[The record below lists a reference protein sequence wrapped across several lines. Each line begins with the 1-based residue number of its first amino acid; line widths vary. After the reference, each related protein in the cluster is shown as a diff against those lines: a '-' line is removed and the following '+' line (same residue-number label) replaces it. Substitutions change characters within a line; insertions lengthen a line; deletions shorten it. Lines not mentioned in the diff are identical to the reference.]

1 MLLLL
6 ASMNFYENLILIDL
20 SMFRW
25 PVIISIENHC
35 SREQRFYMSQM
46 LIEIFGGKFSIKE
59 K

>member
-1 MLLLL
+1 
-6 ASMNFYENLILIDL
+6 MNFYENLILIDL